1 MQYQAIASGSATRQ
15 GTGGYEHEVIA
26 VCVAVPSGGMA
37 QRIAVAAGW
46 LAVSAENQCAVL
58 KNRAAYVPQ
67 LIPASCRPRMQQ
79 AASAPMRE

>member
-15 GTGGYEHEVIA
+15 GTGRYEHEIIA
-26 VCVAVPSGGMA
+26 VCVAMPCGGMA

-46 LAVSAENQCAVL
+46 LAVSAENQCDVL
-58 KNRAAYVPQ
+58 KDRAAYVPQ